1 MLYRGR
7 GCSKCGG
14 KGMKGRV
21 GIYEVMR
28 LTPALRQLVA
38 KGASAEEIHAAALAG
53 GMVDLKGY
61 AALML
66 ALGYTS
72 IEEVTSVVSMAD

>member
-1 MLYRGR
+1 
-7 GCSKCGG
+7 
-14 KGMKGRV
+14 MKGRV

-28 LTPALRQLVA
+28 MTPQLRQLVA
-38 KGASAEEIHAAALAG
+38 KGSSAEEIHAAALAG

-61 AALML
+61 AALTL

-72 IEEVTSVVSMAD
+72 VEEVTSVVSIAD